1 MEFEYNIIVHCNGNP
16 TVAEMLKSTQALT
29 VTSLAN
35 AEGGNERDWKWRTQA
50 CSASIQEEV
59 EVEAI
64 YLTLKDCCI

>member
-1 MEFEYNIIVHCNGNP
+1 MDSRKPRDERISNDWNNGNP

-35 AEGGNERDWKWRTQA
+35 AEGGNEWDWKWRTQA
-50 CSASIQEEV
+50 CSASMQEEV

-64 YLTLKDCCI
+64 YLT